1 MNGRKA
7 LIKESMC
14 EKYPEEREDSESVL
28 VTAPES
34 TPKEFITTLLAVKN
48 KRLESQEKAIPL
60 WHNYSNDGPSL
71 SS

>member
-1 MNGRKA
+1 MKGRKA

-14 EKYPEEREDSESVL
+14 EKYPEEKEDSESVL

-48 KRLESQEKAIPL
+48 ERLESQEKAIPL
-60 WHNYSNDGPSL
+60 WHNYIND
-71 SS
+71 